1 MASSKWG
8 TDHRLDESLFSSGHE
23 FDFFQAVRL
32 LVQLHS
38 ERRKEVSGSRPE
50 EMVRFS
56 VENTLSFPASA
67 IASIIDGG
75 NGAPS
80 SLKITFLGMTG
91 PGGVL
96 PSAYTEI
103 AIDCEAFGDS
113 SYADFLDMF
122 NHRLIWLF
130 YRAWEKH
137 HFSIGYERA
146 IPGGSEQDALTSYL
160 FDLIGMGTPGLKRRM
175 PILDQALLRYA
186 GMISQRPHS
195 AEALR
200 ALLHDYFG
208 VPVEIEQL
216 LGKWHT
222 LDMGEL
228 CFLGSGE
235 SNAQLGRG
243 AIAGDAVWSRQ
254 TLVRITF
261 GPVTVMRFRS
271 FLPDGVAFKQAVA
284 LARWFLGSALDFEL
298 QPALAGDE
306 VPGCL
311 LGDDTFEGPRLGW
324 SAWLDMESS
333 ENAARDAI
341 FKEIELIGVEV

>member
-8 TDHRLDESLFSSGHE
+8 TDRRLDESLFESGFE
-23 FDFFQAVRL
+23 FDFFQVVRL

-38 ERRKEVSGSRPE
+38 ERRKGASVSRPE

-67 IASIIDGG
+67 ITSIIDGD
-75 NGAPS
+75 NGDPS
-80 SLKITFLGMTG
+80 RVKITFLGMTG

-103 AIDCEAFGDS
+103 AVDCEAFGDT
-113 SYADFLDMF
+113 SYADFLDIF

-137 HFSIGYERA
+137 HFSIGYERVDR
-146 IPGGSEQDALTSYL
+146 GGSEQDALTAYL

-186 GMISQRPHS
+186 GLISQRPHS
-195 AEALR
+195 AESLR
-200 ALLHDYFG
+200 TLLHDYFR

-216 LGKWHT
+216 LGKWHA
-222 LDMGEL
+222 LEMSELCLLSSGEL
-228 CFLGSGE
+228 
-235 SNAQLGRG
+235 NTQLGFG

-254 TLVRITF
+254 TLLRITF
-261 GPVTVMRFRS
+261 GPVSVMRFRS
-271 FLPDGVAFKQAVA
+271 FLPDGVGFTEAVA
-284 LARWFLGSALDFEL
+284 LVRWFLGPALDFEV
-298 QPALAGDE
+298 QPILASDE

-324 SAWLDMESS
+324 SSWLDMESPGS
-333 ENAARDAI
+333 IARDAI
-341 FKEIELIGVEV
+341 FKEIELVRAEV